1 MPVTHDSR
9 GTPPPQILLMED
21 EQSLAKGLEMA
32 LQETGYEVTIAPD
45 GRNALKRFDE
55 KPFDL
60 LLADLRLPDIDGME
74 VIRRVKR
81 LHPDTAVVVIT
92 GYATVPSA
100 VEAIKTGA
108 YDYLP
113 KPFTDDDIKTVIRGA
128 LQAPPSPPAAE
139 GSKPVE
145 AKKHGPPTAREPEPV
160 ERGRTSRILLVED
173 EVTTAQGLRMVLT
186 EAGYEVESATTGQTA
201 LDTVKRE
208 GFDVLIADLR
218 LPDIDGM
225 EVIRR
230 VKENRPETE
239 VIVITGYATV
249 ASAIE
254 AMKLG
259 IFDYL
264 PKPFTEDEV
273 KSVVAGAVA
282 ARQSA
287 IIRSLLECVDE
298 AEGKLIQK
306 REVVCVLERASQDEH
321 FWHELMDKGSV
332 ALASY
337 ALSSEAKAAIVSGD
351 LNWIHK
357 HVGELT
363 DHQLRW
369 IRSRLEME
377 RW

>member
-1 MPVTHDSR
+1 MSHT
-9 GTPPPQILLMED
+9 ILIVD
-21 EQSLAKGLEMA
+21 
-32 LQETGYEVTIAPD
+32 
-45 GRNALKRFDE
+45 DE
-55 KPFDL
+55 KEIRNSLSGVLQDEGYDTLTASGGEDALRVVREDAVEVVL
-60 LLADLRLPDIDGME
+60 LDVALPDIDGME
-74 VIRRVKR
+74 
-81 LHPDTAVVVIT
+81 
-92 GYATVPSA
+92 
-100 VEAIKTGA
+100 
-108 YDYLP
+108 
-113 KPFTDDDIKTVIRGA
+113 
-128 LQAPPSPPAAE
+128 
-139 GSKPVE
+139 
-145 AKKHGPPTAREPEPV
+145 
-160 ERGRTSRILLVED
+160 
-173 EVTTAQGLRMVLT
+173 M
-186 EAGYEVESATTGQTA
+186 
-201 LDTVKRE
+201 
-208 GFDVLIADLR
+208 
-218 LPDIDGM
+218 
-225 EVIRR
+225 IRR

-249 ASAIE
+249 DSAIE

-273 KSVVAGAVA
+273 KSVVAGAVS

-287 IIRSLLECVDE
+287 IIRSLLEGVDE

-306 REVVCVLERASQDEH
+306 REVVRVLERASQDEH
-321 FWHELMDKGSV
+321 FWHELMDNGSH

-369 IRSRLEME
+369 IQSRLEME

>member
-1 MPVTHDSR
+1 
-9 GTPPPQILLMED
+9 MED
-21 EQSLAKGLEMA
+21 EQRLAKGLEMV
-32 LQETGYEVTIAPD
+32 LRETGYEVTIAPD

-55 KPFDL
+55 RPFDL

-81 LHPDTAVVVIT
+81 SHPDTAVVVIT

-100 VEAIKTGA
+100 VEAMKTGA
-108 YDYLP
+108 YDYLS
-113 KPFTDDDIKTVIRGA
+113 KPFTDDEIKTVIRGA
-128 LQAPPSPPAAE
+128 LQPPPSPSAAE
-139 GSKPVE
+139 KSKPVA
-145 AKKHGPPTAREPEPV
+145 AKKPGPPTVRDPGPV
-160 ERGRTSRILLVED
+160 ERDRTSRILLVED
-173 EVTTAQGLRMVLT
+173 EAQTAQGLRMVLT
-186 EAGYEVESATTGQTA
+186 EAGYEVESAATGQTA

-208 GFDVLIADLR
+208 GFDILIADLR

-225 EVIRR
+225 EMIRR

-249 ASAIE
+249 DSAIE

-287 IIRSLLECVDE
+287 IIRSLLEGVDE

-306 REVVCVLERASQDEH
+306 REVVRVLERASQDEH
-321 FWHELMDKGSV
+321 FWHELMDNGSH

-337 ALSSEAKAAIVSGD
+337 ALSSEAKAAVVSGD

-369 IRSRLEME
+369 IQSRLEME